1 MASVANFE
9 LNGKVAIVTG
19 GSRGIGRSIALA
31 LAEHGASVVVT
42 ARKAPDIECVVAEIK
57 AAGGQALGV
66 ENNIRDSAGLEAL
79 VNRTIEQFGRI
90 DILVN
95 NAGTNPVFGDI
106 LDLEERAWDTVMNTN
121 VKAPWLLCK
130 LVAAQ
135 MRKQGD
141 GGAIVNVSSAGG
153 QRYSRGLGSYSV
165 SKAALIMLTRV
176 LAAELG
182 KDRIRV
188 NAIAPGIIKTE
199 FSRALW
205 DNPDIVGPALRQMPL
220 ARVADADE
228 TAGAVVFL
236 ASDAASYIT
245 GQTIAQD
252 GGQSA

>member
-1 MASVANFE
+1 MAKVANFE

-42 ARKAPDIECVVAEIK
+42 ARKAPDIESVVQEIESS
-57 AAGGQALGV
+57 GGQALGV
-66 ENNIRDSAGLEAL
+66 EGNVRDTAGLEAI
-79 VNRTIEQFGRI
+79 VQKTVGRFGRI

-130 LVAAQ
+130 LVAKQ
-135 MRKQGD
+135 MKEQGQ
-141 GGAIVNVSSAGG
+141 GGAIINVSSSGG
-153 QRYSRGLGSYSV
+153 TRSSRGLGSYSV

-182 KDRIRV
+182 RFNIRV

-205 DNPDIVGPALRQMPL
+205 DNPEILGPAMRTTPL
-220 ARVADADE
+220 GRVAEADE
-228 TAGAVVFL
+228 TAGTVVFL
-236 ASDAASYIT
+236 ASDAASYIS
-245 GQTIAQD
+245 GQTIVQD